1 MAATSL
7 VDALKSAA
15 LRIFDSAS
23 PAVLASA
30 GLSNHT
36 SDASSSWT
44 APATLHRATS
54 ALWSSAINRTGAGN
68 PGSCAEWANGNGSTV
83 YKSSSGSFPAA
94 WSFDTSSYPS
104 LTSSLAHAARC
115 GYSRRVAEAQQD
127 GILAPWQIAALA
139 CGVVFLVLARALSLT
154 VRLRRVLQP
163 FVTRMVEQG
172 TATVVSVQRYRRP
185 WLDAFMSFMAMAVSV
200 EFYTAFLPVLFW
212 SGRPYLASLAV
223 LLLALCTYAGNAL
236 KDVVAAPRPLS
247 PPAQRVTGTHMDAQ
261 SSFEFG
267 LPSSHTI
274 NTIALSLYLLLFL
287 LLREGM
293 SVSGLLPLTTVVL
306 AVVIIVVGGRL
317 YLGMHSPIDLAA
329 GMAIGVAMPLLL
341 LCVDMHIL
349 HFWIHGPNVLLF
361 HACLAVLQ
369 LFAYPTPPRPTPS
382 YEDHNAFTGVI
393 LGLVSSYHL
402 SLPGLGPHYLALP
415 LPATSL
421 SLSTAITIA
430 IRVLIGLPLALLMK
444 EIASAVAKLVL
455 PLLCRA
461 LGIPVFSTRY
471 VKGLRRVGSSMH
483 RVGSAPG
490 GIAGMRKA
498 GSMLALGGVE
508 GRSGEVEGKR
518 PAMGSCGGGVFCEEF
533 DEDEVVSVPWAVG
546 GSSDV
551 DAGAVAAAVAAGTA
565 ATAVNAPAPV
575 PVPAA
580 AAAAAAAAATA
591 AGERGARE
599 KKGLRKRASR
609 MKKSESAVS
618 FAASAAAHAKST
630 AAAAKSPAKA
640 QAWSTFAPAKG
651 GEAAATVAPAAA
663 AAKPRKAVQQ
673 FDVDT
678 GIRLCAYMCLAWS
691 LGGLAPI
698 IFHAVGV

>member
-36 SDASSSWT
+36 SDPSSSWS
-44 APATLHRATS
+44 APASLHRATS

-68 PGSCAEWANGNGSTV
+68 PGSCAEWASGNGSTAF
-83 YKSSSGSFPAA
+83 KSSPGSFPAA

-115 GYSRRVAEAQQD
+115 GYSRRVAEAQQG

-139 CGVVFLVLARALSLT
+139 CGVVFLVLARSLSLT

-163 FVTRMVEQG
+163 FVTRMVERG
-172 TATVVSVQRYRRP
+172 TATVVSIQRYRRP

-287 LLREGM
+287 YLREGM
-293 SVSGLLPLTTVVL
+293 SVSALLPLATVALVV
-306 AVVIIVVGGRL
+306 VVIVVAGRL

-415 LPATSL
+415 LPGDSL
-421 SLSTAITIA
+421 SLSSAITIA
-430 IRVLIGLPLALLMK
+430 ARALIGLPLALLMK
-444 EIASAVAKLVL
+444 EIGSATAKQVL
-455 PLLCRA
+455 PLLCRT

-471 VKGLRRVGSSMH
+471 VKGLRRVGGSMH

-490 GIAGMRKA
+490 GITGMRKV
-498 GSMLALGGVE
+498 GSVCGLGGE
-508 GRSGEVEGKR
+508 GRGGEAEGKG
-518 PAMGSCGGGVFCEEF
+518 PAMGSCGGGVFCQEF
-533 DEDEVVSVPWAVG
+533 DEDEV
-546 GSSDV
+546 
-551 DAGAVAAAVAAGTA
+551 
-565 ATAVNAPAPV
+565 
-575 PVPAA
+575 
-580 AAAAAAAAATA
+580 
-591 AGERGARE
+591 
-599 KKGLRKRASR
+599 
-609 MKKSESAVS
+609 SAKVLS
-618 FAASAAAHAKST
+618 NGCCCHS
-630 AAAAKSPAKA
+630 
-640 QAWSTFAPAKG
+640 
-651 GEAAATVAPAAA
+651 
-663 AAKPRKAVQQ
+663 
-673 FDVDT
+673 
-678 GIRLCAYMCLAWS
+678 
-691 LGGLAPI
+691 
-698 IFHAVGV
+698 

>member
-36 SDASSSWT
+36 SDASSSWS
-44 APATLHRATS
+44 APASIHRATS

-83 YKSSSGSFPAA
+83 FKSSSGSFPAA

-115 GYSRRVAEAQQD
+115 GYSRRVAEAQQG

-139 CGVVFLVLARALSLT
+139 CGVVFLVLARSLSLT

-163 FVTRMVEQG
+163 FVTRMVERG
-172 TATVVSVQRYRRP
+172 TATVVSIQRYRRP

-274 NTIALSLYLLLFL
+274 NTIALSLYVLLFL
-287 LLREGM
+287 CLREGM
-293 SVSGLLPLTTVVL
+293 SAAALLPLTTVVL
-306 AVVIIVVGGRL
+306 AVVLIVVGGRL

-329 GMAIGVAMPLLL
+329 GMAIGVTMPLLL
-341 LCVDMHIL
+341 LCIDMHIL

-415 LPATSL
+415 VPGASL
-421 SLSTAITIA
+421 SLSSAITIA
-430 IRVLIGLPLALLMK
+430 ARALIGLPLALLMK
-444 EIASAVAKLVL
+444 EIGSATAKQVL

-471 VKGLRRVGSSMH
+471 VTGLRRVGSSMH

-498 GSMLALGGVE
+498 GSMCGLGGVE

-518 PAMGSCGGGVFCEEF
+518 PAMGSCGGGSVFCEEF

-551 DAGAVAAAVAAGTA
+551 DAGAAAAAVAAGTA
-565 ATAVNAPAPV
+565 ATAADAPSPGPV

-580 AAAAAAAAATA
+580 AAA
-591 AGERGARE
+591 GERIARE
-599 KKGLRKRASR
+599 KRGLRKRASKMR
-609 MKKSESAVS
+609 KSESAVS
-618 FAASAAAHAKST
+618 FAASVSAHTKST
-630 AAAAKSPAKA
+630 AAAAAAKSPAKA
-640 QAWSTFAPAKG
+640 QAWGTFAPAKS
-651 GEAAATVAPAAA
+651 GEAAATGVAAA
-663 AAKPRKAVQQ
+663 AAAASKARKAVVQQ

-698 IFHAVGV
+698 VFHAVGV